1 MMSRPANG
9 RPVAWCSCANK
20 AKNNGAGLAARLTPD
35 EKSALEELDSGI
47 IRRRIPAPEAERLLS
62 LGLAELNFG
71 SLVLTM
77 AGRHALM
84 VLRAG

>member
-1 MMSRPANG
+1 MMPRPANG
-9 RPVAWCSCANK
+9 RPADWCSCANK
-20 AKNNGAGLAARLTPD
+20 AKGNGADLAARLTPD

-84 VLRAG
+84 ALRAG